1 MANRV
6 YFAGSAV
13 VIGSTTVQGAQS
25 MGITVNFTLE
35 QAFQM
40 GRLALVDNIITD
52 GEATFSATKNL
63 DGNPLMLGIFAGSA
77 GTANDVGTLAN
88 NTQTITLHSNS
99 SDSDTSAS
107 TGVSTTLTGAYL
119 ASVGYNFPSDGW
131 CTEEISFVSS
141 SKGFNSSSTTS
152 APASTTKSVAYR
164 HHISVSFGGTE
175 DTTSNYTNASVNTDL
190 ARESMFKL
198 GQLSP
203 YYKYANF
210 PFEVTVELTIAN
222 TAVDL
227 TQVNLDA
234 LPGCAPQG
242 QGSTI
247 QVDVCD
253 VNGSSDS
260 AKYSVTVSGAVLSS
274 VSQDGGDTGGGNAST
289 TYTYTSYNE
298 LLVSG

>member
-13 VIGSTTVQGAQS
+13 VIGSTVVQGAQS

-40 GRLALVDNIITD
+40 GKLALVDNIITD

-63 DGNPLMLGIFAGSA
+63 DGNELMLGIFAGNA
-77 GTANDVGTLAN
+77 GNANDVGTLASTTAN
-88 NTQTITLHSNS
+88 ITLHSNT
-99 SDSDTSAS
+99 SDSDTSVS
-107 TGVSTTLTGAYL
+107 SGVTTILTGAFL

-141 SKGFNSSSTTS
+141 AKGFGTATTS
-152 APASTTKSVAYR
+152 APASTKKSVAYR
-164 HHISVSFGGTE
+164 HHIGVFFGGTE

-210 PFEVTVELTIAN
+210 PFEVTVELTVAN
-222 TAVDL
+222 TTVDQ

-234 LPGCAPQG
+234 LPGCAPQA

-247 QVDVCD
+247 KIDVCD
-253 VNGSSDS
+253 VNGSSTD

>member
-13 VIGSTTVQGAQS
+13 VIGTTTVQGAQS
-25 MGITVNFTLE
+25 MGLTINYTLE
-35 QAFQM
+35 QAFQL
-40 GRLALVDNIITD
+40 GRLSLVDNIITN

-63 DGNPLMLGIFAGSA
+63 DGNATMLSLFAGNA
-77 GTANDVGTLAN
+77 GGSNDVGTLAAA
-88 NTQTITLHSNS
+88 TQNITLHSNS
-99 SDSDTSAS
+99 SDADTAAS
-107 TGVSTTLTGAYL
+107 SGITTTLSGAYL
-119 ASVGYNFPSDGW
+119 SSVGYNFPSDGW

-141 SKGFNSSSTTS
+141 NKGYGTATTS

-164 HHISVSFGGTE
+164 HHVSVFFDGNE
-175 DTTSNYTNASVNTDL
+175 DTTKNYTNVSVNTDIS
-190 ARESMFKL
+190 REDMFKL
-198 GQLSP
+198 GNLQP

-210 PFEVTVELTIAN
+210 PFEVTVEMTVAN
-222 TAVDL
+222 TTVDQ

-234 LPGCAPQG
+234 LPGCAPQA

-247 QVDVCD
+247 KIDVCD
-253 VNGSSDS
+253 VNGSSAD
-260 AKYSVTVSGAVLSS
+260 AKYSVVVSGAVLSA